1 MSDLTVVVT
10 GASSGI
16 GTAAAEGF
24 ARRGARVALVGRDPD
39 RLAAATE
46 RVRAAA
52 SSAEP
57 PRGFPADFEVFAD
70 VRRLAEE
77 LAEAYPTIDVLCN
90 NAGAVIP
97 ARQSTVDGHERT
109 IQANHLAPFLLTN
122 LLRERLAGAPPEA
135 VTNGGYYVKRHLKQP
150 AGIAADPAAAAALW
164 KASVEATGL

>member
-122 LLRERLAGAPPEA
+122 LLRDKLAGGARGVHTSSDA
-135 VTNGGYYVKRHLKQP
+135 HTGGAL
-150 AGIAADPAAAAALW
+150 DPAHLDGPGAC
-164 KASVEATGL
+164 KPFPGY